1 MAALIIGRNRK
12 ELLGLL
18 QRFMHAVLLCK
29 FLDILLSDKHFSTGI
44 FLLIAGD
51 IESNPSPTSHA
62 SLKFCHWNLNSI
74 CARGSV
80 KIPLIEAYN
89 SLHHHDI
96 MALSE
101 SMLDS
106 SISSE
111 NIYIEGFSCE
121 VYRNDHPSNSKV
133 GGVCI
138 YFKQRRNLEL
148 MQDTIVCEVNISRK
162 KIFFVTAYRS
172 PSQNS
177 EQFENFISNMQMM
190 INRLQMERPHSV
202 VFTGD
207 FNCRT

>member
-1 MAALIIGRNRK
+1 MLFTLFILNKRLFYGCPDYRK

-18 QRFMHAVLLCK
+18 QRFMHVVLLCK

-51 IESNPSPTSHA
+51 IESNPGPTSHA
-62 SLKFCHWNLNSI
+62 LLKFCHWNLNSI

-89 SLHHHDI
+89 SLHHYDI

-101 SMLDS
+101 AMLDS

-111 NIYIEGFSCE
+111 NIYIEGFSRE
-121 VYRNDHPSNSKV
+121 VYRNDHPINSKV

-138 YFKQRRNLEL
+138 YFRDGLAIKQRRDLEL
-148 MQDTIVCEVNISRK
+148 MQENVVCEVIK
-162 KIFFVTAYRS
+162 
-172 PSQNS
+172 
-177 EQFENFISNMQMM
+177 ENFLRRSLSQPKS
-190 INRLQMERPHSV
+190 E
-202 VFTGD
+202 
-207 FNCRT
+207 